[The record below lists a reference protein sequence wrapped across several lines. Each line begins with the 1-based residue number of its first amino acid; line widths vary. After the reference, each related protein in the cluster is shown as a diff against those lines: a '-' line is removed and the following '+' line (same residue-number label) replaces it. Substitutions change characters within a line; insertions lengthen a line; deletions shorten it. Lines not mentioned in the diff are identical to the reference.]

1 MKKLIA
7 SVLLCS
13 VLSSC
18 IVSTAAKVVKTTAKV
33 AVGTVKVAAKGTGW
47 VIQKA
52 NGKINEDRL
61 NGKWKVVGFYRG
73 TFDEF
78 SATENPENL
87 FTCTSGDEIYEFK
100 MNKEKMW
107 HYDCGSSDGQK
118 FKIKY
123 SFEKNDETKSKE
135 NMVTYGPGYFTIIN
149 VTGDT
154 LVLEGYFAQDNGN
167 KIKSICTLEKTR

>member
-100 MNKEKMW
+100 MNKEK
-107 HYDCGSSDGQK
+107 
-118 FKIKY
+118 
-123 SFEKNDETKSKE
+123 
-135 NMVTYGPGYFTIIN
+135 N
-149 VTGDT
+149 VA
-154 LVLEGYFAQDNGN
+154 L
-167 KIKSICTLEKTR
+167 

>member
-1 MKKLIA
+1 MKKLIT
-7 SVLLCS
+7 SVLICS

-18 IVSTAAKVVKTTAKV
+18 IVSTAAKVVKTAGKV

-61 NGKWKVVGFYRG
+61 NGKWKVVGFYKG
-73 TFDEF
+73 TFDEY
-78 SATENPENL
+78 SASENPANL
-87 FTCTSGDEIYEFK
+87 FSCATGDEVYEFK

-107 HYDCGSSDGQK
+107 HYNCGSSDAEK

-123 SFEKNDETKSKE
+123 SFEKNDETKERE

-149 VTGDT
+149 VTGDR
-154 LVLEGYFAQDNGN
+154 LVLEGYFAEEGGN
-167 KIKSICTLEKTR
+167 KIKSICTLEKL